1 MKTKKAAA
9 AVLVLSLCT
18 GLMGGCQKTAQA
30 DSKEDAGD
38 RVQVKVWYSG
48 GKTAT
53 KVLDEIIQQF
63 NSRQD
68 TYEAK
73 GVVQADYDETYE
85 KLQAAIAGKK
95 QPDVVLL
102 DADKAVNLAEKGL
115 LEDLKA
121 FVEKDASM
129 NTEDFIPV
137 FYNQGFTENGELFA
151 IPAYGTTQVMYY
163 NMEAFEK
170 AGIQADNIKTW
181 QDLAQAAEGM
191 TVRDGEETTFY
202 GWEPMYNED
211 NLMDAVFS
219 NGGSVFSDDGKS
231 VLINSKE
238 WVEVWEAFRQWIH
251 EDKTMRIHYG
261 GQGWQYWYDTMDD
274 VLQNRAGGYTG
285 SSGDQADLDFSVVA
299 AMPQPGF
306 HDNPPAPVARALQFT
321 MVKGGSDEAKQGAYE
336 FMKYFTEAEQQAKWS
351 METGYVAV
359 RQSVKENE
367 AFQAFA
373 EENPQILVPLE
384 QSMHAS
390 ILPID
395 PTGGKVYDAL
405 KIAADKVEIENIPAQ
420 EALDEAQKTA
430 QEALDAL

>member
-1 MKTKKAAA
+1 
-9 AVLVLSLCT
+9 
-18 GLMGGCQKTAQA
+18 
-30 DSKEDAGD
+30 
-38 RVQVKVWYSG
+38 
-48 GKTAT
+48 
-53 KVLDEIIQQF
+53 
-63 NSRQD
+63 
-68 TYEAK
+68 
-73 GVVQADYDETYE
+73 
-85 KLQAAIAGKK
+85 
-95 QPDVVLL
+95 
-102 DADKAVNLAEKGL
+102 
-115 LEDLKA
+115 
-121 FVEKDASM
+121 
-129 NTEDFIPV
+129 
-137 FYNQGFTENGELFA
+137 
-151 IPAYGTTQVMYY
+151 
-163 NMEAFEK
+163 
-170 AGIQADNIKTW
+170 
-181 QDLAQAAEGM
+181 
-191 TVRDGEETTFY
+191 
-202 GWEPMYNED
+202 
-211 NLMDAVFS
+211 
-219 NGGSVFSDDGKS
+219 
-231 VLINSKE
+231 
-238 WVEVWEAFRQWIH
+238 
-251 EDKTMRIHYG
+251 
-261 GQGWQYWYDTMDD
+261 MDD